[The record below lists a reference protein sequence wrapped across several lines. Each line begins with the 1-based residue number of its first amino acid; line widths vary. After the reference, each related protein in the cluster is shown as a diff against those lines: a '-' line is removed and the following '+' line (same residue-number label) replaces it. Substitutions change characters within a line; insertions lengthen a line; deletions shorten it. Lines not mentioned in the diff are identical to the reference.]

1 MLIAIDHG
9 NYAVKTPSFS
19 FVSGLSEHTVK
30 PPLTDEIIEYAGR
43 YWTLSGKRLNYMR
56 DKTRDERYFIL
67 SLFAIAKELE
77 VHGSGTGI
85 QKIDLSIHQGFRLWQ
100 MRFPHPSRKGQSF
113 RGKQPAPHGIL
124 V

>member
-43 YWTLSGKRLNYMR
+43 ILLKIQTQMLWDMKCLVIRNY
-56 DKTRDERYFIL
+56 I
-67 SLFAIAKELE
+67 S
-77 VHGSGTGI
+77 
-85 QKIDLSIHQGFRLWQ
+85 
-100 MRFPHPSRKGQSF
+100 
-113 RGKQPAPHGIL
+113 
-124 V
+124 

>member
-43 YWTLSGKRLNYMR
+43 ILLKIQTQMLWDTKCSVIRNY
-56 DKTRDERYFIL
+56 I
-67 SLFAIAKELE
+67 S
-77 VHGSGTGI
+77 
-85 QKIDLSIHQGFRLWQ
+85 
-100 MRFPHPSRKGQSF
+100 
-113 RGKQPAPHGIL
+113 
-124 V
+124 

>member
-43 YWTLSGKRLNYMR
+43 ILLIIQTQMPWDMKCSVIRNY
-56 DKTRDERYFIL
+56 I
-67 SLFAIAKELE
+67 S
-77 VHGSGTGI
+77 
-85 QKIDLSIHQGFRLWQ
+85 
-100 MRFPHPSRKGQSF
+100 
-113 RGKQPAPHGIL
+113 
-124 V
+124 

>member
-43 YWTLSGKRLNYMR
+43 ILLKIQTQMLWDMKCSVIRNY
-56 DKTRDERYFIL
+56 I
-67 SLFAIAKELE
+67 S
-77 VHGSGTGI
+77 
-85 QKIDLSIHQGFRLWQ
+85 
-100 MRFPHPSRKGQSF
+100 
-113 RGKQPAPHGIL
+113 
-124 V
+124 

>member
-43 YWTLSGKRLNYMR
+43 ILLKIQTQMPWDMKCSVIRNY
-56 DKTRDERYFIL
+56 I
-67 SLFAIAKELE
+67 S
-77 VHGSGTGI
+77 
-85 QKIDLSIHQGFRLWQ
+85 
-100 MRFPHPSRKGQSF
+100 
-113 RGKQPAPHGIL
+113 
-124 V
+124 

>member
-43 YWTLSGKRLNYMR
+43 ILLKIHTQMLWDMKCLVIRNY
-56 DKTRDERYFIL
+56 I
-67 SLFAIAKELE
+67 S
-77 VHGSGTGI
+77 
-85 QKIDLSIHQGFRLWQ
+85 
-100 MRFPHPSRKGQSF
+100 
-113 RGKQPAPHGIL
+113 
-124 V
+124 

>member
-43 YWTLSGKRLNYMR
+43 ILLKIQMQMLRDMKCLVIRNY
-56 DKTRDERYFIL
+56 I
-67 SLFAIAKELE
+67 S
-77 VHGSGTGI
+77 
-85 QKIDLSIHQGFRLWQ
+85 
-100 MRFPHPSRKGQSF
+100 
-113 RGKQPAPHGIL
+113 
-124 V
+124 